1 MNLHNF
7 WLFSDQSQ
15 TYDTTQDGGDIS
27 FTGTSPGEFNDVI
40 RIKITIRGQDI
51 ELLDVAI
58 EICHHPGKLGKNY
71 KGFQIWLM
79 LDPLLSLKG
88 ITTSEVI
95 HSDESFQA
103 RHYQVSY
110 LSNVSISNM
119 PKTSNVSFL
128 LNYVNI

>member
-58 EICHHPGKLGKNY
+58 EICHHPGKLSKNY
-71 KGFQIWLM
+71 KGL
-79 LDPLLSLKG
+79 
-88 ITTSEVI
+88 
-95 HSDESFQA
+95 
-103 RHYQVSY
+103 
-110 LSNVSISNM
+110 
-119 PKTSNVSFL
+119 
-128 LNYVNI
+128 